1 MLYQHASEHRLV
13 PSHCLLCAD
22 FLDTLV
28 KRQGREAEA
37 ASLERMTAQWLLL
50 TPLLVQACKR
60 LSYPSAFLLDLFQVS
75 HCMHCSKKHYVKE
88 NAAAHDS
95 LVDLC
100 TRRDTTTLGSLF
112 RTRQTKM
119 HDQCVYAPAV
129 QTSSLLLVQ
138 ALIQLFMQLH

>member
-1 MLYQHASEHRLV
+1 MLYQCMSRHRLV

-60 LSYPSAFLLDLFQVS
+60 LPYPSAFLQDLFQVS
-75 HCMHCSKKHYVKE
+75 LCMHCSKKHYATR
-88 NAAAHDS
+88 NAAARDS
-95 LVDLC
+95 LID
-100 TRRDTTTLGSLF
+100 
-112 RTRQTKM
+112 M
-119 HDQCVYAPAV
+119 
-129 QTSSLLLVQ
+129 
-138 ALIQLFMQLH
+138 